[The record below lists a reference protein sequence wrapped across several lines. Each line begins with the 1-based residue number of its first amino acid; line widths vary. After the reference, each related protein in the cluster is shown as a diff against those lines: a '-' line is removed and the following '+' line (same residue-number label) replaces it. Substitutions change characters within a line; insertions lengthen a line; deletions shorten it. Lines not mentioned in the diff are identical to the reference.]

1 MQTIILTIHI
11 ILAICI
17 TLFVLLQR
25 SEGGALGSLGGGQSA
40 SSMFTGRQAGNFL
53 SRMTVYLFVGFI
65 VTSLAL
71 VIMAKQANT
80 GEKISIIPTSQS
92 VPVQQ

>member
-17 TLFVLLQR
+17 TIFVLLQR

-40 SSMFTGRQAGNFL
+40 SSLFTGRQAGNFL

-71 VIMAKQANT
+71 VIMSDSANQN
-80 GEKISIIPTSQS
+80 ENAS
-92 VPVQQ
+92 VLTEQTETPAQ